1 MVKPLSQLAHEHLTT
16 LWDQNSLERAFAYV
30 ARCLIFV
37 AYVLVIASSL
47 VKIVDMHTI
56 QTRPTAIQIIAMQ
69 HMNISTDVLL
79 RFV

>member
-1 MVKPLSQLAHEHLTT
+1 MVKPLSQLAHT
-16 LWDQNSLERAFAYV
+16 LGSEYFSLERAFAYV
-30 ARCLIFV
+30 ARCPIFV

-47 VKIVDMHTI
+47 FEIEDMHSI

-69 HMNISTDVLL
+69 HMNNSTDVLL